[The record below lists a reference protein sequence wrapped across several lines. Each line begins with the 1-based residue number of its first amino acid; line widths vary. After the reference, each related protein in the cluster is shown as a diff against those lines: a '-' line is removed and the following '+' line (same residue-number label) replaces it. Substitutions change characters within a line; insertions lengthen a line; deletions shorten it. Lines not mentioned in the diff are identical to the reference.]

1 MARLPRNFIPNLPQ
15 HVVQRGNNRQAI
27 FIDDA
32 DRRRYLECLAEASS
46 RQGCA
51 IHAYVLMTNHVHL
64 LLTPAQSDA
73 VSVMMQSI
81 GRRYV
86 RYFNGRHARSGTL
99 WEGRFKAAL
108 VESERYFLTCMRY
121 IELNPVRA
129 AMTDRP
135 EDYHWSSYRGNALGT
150 TCALLTKHEVYAKL
164 GSNRQKCHSAY
175 RALFSHAMAD
185 DELSAL
191 RRATERGE
199 PLGDVTFIA
208 KATQVLGRHVAKH
221 THGGDRKS
229 REFMDRAASTTLTP

>member
-27 FIDDA
+27 FVGDD
-32 DRRRYLECLAEASS
+32 DRRRYLDCLAEASS
-46 RQGCA
+46 RHGCA

-108 VESERYFLTCMRY
+108 VASERYFLTCMRY

-129 AMTDRP
+129 AMTNRP
-135 EDYHWSSYRGNALGT
+135 EEYHWSSYRSNALGT
-150 TCALLTKHEVYAKL
+150 TCTLLTKHEVYAKL
-164 GSNRQKCHSAY
+164 GSNRQACQSAY
-175 RALFSHAMAD
+175 RALFSHTIAGA
-185 DELSAL
+185 ELSAL

-199 PLGDVTFIA
+199 PLGDVAFIT
-208 KATQVLGRHVAKH
+208 KAAEVLGRRVAKQ

-229 REFMDRAASTTLTP
+229 LDFMDRVASTNLTP

>member
-1 MARLPRNFIPNLPQ
+1 MARLPRNFMPNLPQ

-27 FIDDA
+27 FVGDD
-32 DRRRYLECLAEASS
+32 DRRCYLECLAEASA
-46 RQGCA
+46 RHGCA

-64 LLTPAQSDA
+64 LLTPALRDA
-73 VSVMMQSI
+73 VSVMMQNI

-108 VESERYFLTCMRY
+108 VQTERYFLTCMRY

-129 AMTDRP
+129 DMTNFP
-135 EDYHWSSYRGNALGT
+135 EEYHWSSYRSNALGT

-164 GSNRQKCHSAY
+164 GRNRQACQSAY
-175 RALFSHAMAD
+175 RALFSHTLVD
-185 DELSAL
+185 DELCAL

-199 PLGDVTFIA
+199 PLGDQAFIVE
-208 KATQVLGRHVAKH
+208 ATQVLGRRVTKQS
-221 THGGDRKS
+221 HGGDRKS
-229 REFMDRAASTTLTP
+229 REFRDRVASTTLTP